1 MDRSVP
7 LLRNPR
13 LNRLYAA
20 TLVSSVGDPF
30 TLTVSLVLLYTAT
43 RSPLSIAGVYVTQM
57 IASLGVGGLL
67 AAAVD
72 RLDRRRLIVRLELVR
87 TVLVASLPFLTL
99 KSVYLIYPVV
109 LLTSSIETLVQPS
122 RQAALTEIVEKEQ
135 VGAAVSL
142 MNGAMSLGQAVGYAV
157 AGVALAKL
165 GDGRPLYFA
174 DAATF
179 LAAAG
184 LIATIGTMG
193 GGIQTVRLRG
203 GVGRAWAVRAA
214 RPLLLVASGTALCNA
229 MLNPALLPLAYT
241 LSSTG
246 PAAYGIMQVCLILG
260 LLAGSLAASWISTSH
275 RLGALAGSL
284 WVFGVGIAAV
294 YLAPSLGP
302 ATVPLA
308 LAGFGNAI
316 YAATNS
322 AALLQAAD
330 DLRRGTVMAV
340 RFTMTQIAR
349 AVGLGLGALVAGW
362 LGAHHAFAV
371 FGAYLLLLAAA
382 YTAYLLLTNRRA
394 QLAVAVAPS
403 PAEEQG
409 RTGADAVD
417 G

>member
-13 LNRLYAA
+13 LSRLYAA

-30 TLTVSLVLLYTAT
+30 SLTVSLVLLYTAT

-57 IASLGVGGLL
+57 VASLGVGGLL

-99 KSVYLIYPVV
+99 KSVFLIYPVV

-122 RQAALTEIVEKEQ
+122 RQAALTELVEKEQ
-135 VGAAVSL
+135 VGGAVSL
-142 MNGAMSLGQAVGYAV
+142 MNGAMSLGQAVGFAV

-174 DAATF
+174 DAVTF

-184 LIATIGTMG
+184 LIATIGRMG

-203 GVGRAWAVRAA
+203 GVARAWAVRAA

-229 MLNPALLPLAYT
+229 MLNPALLPLAYM

-260 LLAGSLAASWISTSH
+260 LLGGSLAASWISANH
-275 RLGALAGSL
+275 RLAALAGSL
-284 WVFGVGIAAV
+284 WIFGVGVAAV

-340 RFTMTQIAR
+340 RFTLTQVAR
-349 AVGLGLGALVAGW
+349 AAGLGLGAFVAGW

-371 FGAYLLLLAAA
+371 FGGYLLLLAAA

-394 QLAVAVAPS
+394 QLAVVAPA

-409 RTGADAVD
+409 RAGADAVD